1 MARGLLGL
9 MEGLLIMGASDSR
22 GRRTLKTLRAAATLP
37 WSFLMLPGWPA
48 ERNIAAYCIVA
59 RSLSLPSDLST
70 RPWMPCV

>member
-1 MARGLLGL
+1 
-9 MEGLLIMGASDSR
+9 
-22 GRRTLKTLRAAATLP
+22 LP